1 MIYSRW
7 SLQANISL
15 LMRTW
20 LLSTRQALFLENTRS
35 LMISRYDR
43 DGSFASIPSTIH
55 NATIWWRSR
64 VFLFVLL
71 VAWILKN
78 DWRSKNGLPMDWSAV
93 VDGPGGGK
101 TKRRKPAILLCSYE
115 CSDDILIAEFA
126 TRALHSLLTGECCC
140 ISISISSRSETYDED
155 IVSLFD
161 RGCCC
166 VLTIYLQGNQEVG
179 TLLSS
184 VSEHV
189 TTGNTQEPVQ
199 GSRHEIV
206 RASKQQFWYNIH
218 L

>member
-55 NATIWWRSR
+55 NVTIWWRSR

-78 DWRSKNGLPMDWSAV
+78 DWCSKNGLPMDWSTGV
-93 VDGPGGGK
+93 NGPGGGK
-101 TKRRKPAILLCSYE
+101 TKRRKPSNLLCSYE
-115 CSDDILIAEFA
+115 CSDDVLIAEFA
-126 TRALHSLLTGECCC
+126 TRALHSLLTRECCC
-140 ISISISSRSETYDED
+140 ISISRSETYDED

-166 VLTIYLQGNQEVG
+166 VLTTYLQGNQEVG

-184 VSEHV
+184 VSAHV
-189 TTGNTQEPVQ
+189 TKGNTQEPVQ
-199 GSRHEIV
+199 GRRHETV
-206 RASKQQFWYNIH
+206 RASKQ
-218 L
+218 